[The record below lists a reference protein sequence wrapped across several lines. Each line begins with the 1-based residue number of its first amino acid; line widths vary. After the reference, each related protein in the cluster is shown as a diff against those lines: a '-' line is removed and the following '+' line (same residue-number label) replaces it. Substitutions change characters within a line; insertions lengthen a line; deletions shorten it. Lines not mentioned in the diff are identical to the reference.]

1 MAATAIILRR
11 CNEGPHHR
19 QQAKHME
26 KPQTSTSI
34 HPSAVVDEGAQIG
47 EGTKVWH
54 WTHVSGG
61 AVLGERCS
69 LGQNVYI
76 SNRVVLG
83 NNVRVQNNVSIYDN
97 VTLEDD
103 VFCGPSMVF
112 TNVLNPRAHVSRKH
126 EYRNTLV
133 RKGASIGANATVV
146 CGTTIGRYAA
156 RRTGWVCQ
164 CGVKL
169 PDLSHGQDSAI
180 VHCPDCH
187 TGYTITPHACEP
199 IEPEA

>member
-1 MAATAIILRR
+1 
-11 CNEGPHHR
+11 
-19 QQAKHME
+19 ME

-112 TNVLNPRAHVSRKH
+112 TNVLNPRAHVSRNVPDH
-126 EYRNTLV
+126 ALMV
-133 RKGASIGANATVV
+133 GVP
-146 CGTTIGRYAA
+146 A

>member
-19 QQAKHME
+19 QQAKNME
-26 KPQTSTSI
+26 KTQTAPTTI
-34 HPSAVVDEGAQIG
+34 HPSAIVDEGAQIG

-54 WTHVSGG
+54 WTHVSSG

-69 LGQNVYI
+69 LGQNVYVG
-76 SNRVVLG
+76 NRVVLG
-83 NNVRVQNNVSIYDN
+83 NN
-97 VTLEDD
+97 
-103 VFCGPSMVF
+103 
-112 TNVLNPRAHVSRKH
+112 VSRKH

-146 CGTTIGRYAA
+146 CGTTIGRYAFIGAGAVVSRNVPDHALMVGVPA

-169 PDLSHGQDSAI
+169 PNLSHGQDSAI
-180 VHCPDCH
+180 VHCPECH
-187 TGYTITPHACEP
+187 TGYNITPHACEP
-199 IEPEA
+199 TQPEA